1 MENPA
6 FLGLGG
12 SPGCCCVPSTCPHVT
27 GALCEVTM
35 VGLYVF
41 LLGLVLPQFLMA
53 FAWRSSVSIRG
64 ILLPI
69 RRMRALRGEG
79 LVGGW
84 ALIRAGGSV
93 RPSRVLGAASH
104 HLSSCCQA
112 RARGSWLRPLPALR
126 EAAGD
131 RSEVT
136 WAGRLLSGL
145 PSPSP
150 AGLSLQSPCPSP
162 GQLRAPVLDSPQRI
176 AAVLSL
182 RSPGWAQS
190 PRVVFPLLR

>member
-1 MENPA
+1 
-6 FLGLGG
+6 
-12 SPGCCCVPSTCPHVT
+12 
-27 GALCEVTM
+27 M
-35 VGLYVF
+35 VGLYIF

-64 ILLPI
+64 ILLPM
-69 RRMRALRGEG
+69 RRMRALIGEG
-79 LVGGW
+79 LVAGW
-84 ALIRAGGSV
+84 GLIRAGGSV
-93 RPSRVLGAASH
+93 CPSRVLGAASH

-112 RARGSWLRPLPALR
+112 RPRGSWLHPLP

-150 AGLSLQSPCPSP
+150 ASLSLRSPCPSP
-162 GQLRAPVLDSPQRI
+162 GQLRAPVLDSLQRI

-190 PRVVFPLLR
+190 PKVVFPLPR